1 MSSKNIPRVTTLA
14 LLVGVTLLGVP
25 ALADDPPVLPPGT
38 NIKIRMIDKLSSEE
52 NQVGDTFRAT
62 LEEPIQ
68 VDGKNLYPK
77 GADVIGRVSDVHAS
91 GRLSEPGELDL
102 VLATVSS
109 GRQATSLSV
118 KPLVIK
124 AESHA
129 KSNATKI
136 GGGAALGAV
145 IGAIAGGGK
154 GAAIGTAAGAAAGTG
169 AAAATG
175 KKAVR
180 VESEALLTFVTTTAP
195 GEASSASTPGQPAG
209 SAASAPPPSAPTP
222 SAPAPASTPSA
233 PSQEAA
239 ELFTL
244 RDRRI
249 IRNCV
254 NAHLDDL
261 PVDALKRAESLA
273 GEPVISD
280 DDALS
285 ADAQHRAAPLPLDC
299 EQQLPKLPADLE
311 RVIYQGRVLLVDG
324 KSHILDA
331 FYLDENQ

>member
-1 MSSKNIPRVTTLA
+1 MSSKNIPHVTTLA
-14 LLVGVTLLGVP
+14 LLVGVTLLAP

-38 NIKIRMIDKLSSEE
+38 TIKIRMIDKLSSEE

-68 VDGKNLYPK
+68 GDGKNLYPK

-124 AESHA
+124 GESHA

-154 GAAIGTAAGAAAGTG
+154 GAAVGTAAGAAAGTG

-180 VESEALLTFVTTTAP
+180 VESEAVLTFVTTTAP
-195 GEASSASTPGQPAG
+195 AEASSASTPGQPAG
-209 SAASAPPPSAPTP
+209 STPSAPAPSSTP

-233 PSQEAA
+233 PAQEGA

-261 PVDALKRAESLA
+261 PVDALKRAESPA

-280 DDALS
+280 DEALS
-285 ADAQHRAAPLPLDC
+285 ADAQRRAAPLPLDC

>member
-14 LLVGVTLLGVP
+14 LLVGVTLLAP

-38 NIKIRMIDKLSSEE
+38 TIKIRMIDKLSSEE

-209 SAASAPPPSAPTP
+209 STPSAPAPSSTP
-222 SAPAPASTPSA
+222 SAPAPASTPSEPA
-233 PSQEAA
+233 QEGA

-285 ADAQHRAAPLPLDC
+285 ADAQRRAAPLPLDC

>member
-1 MSSKNIPRVTTLA
+1 
-14 LLVGVTLLGVP
+14 
-25 ALADDPPVLPPGT
+25 
-38 NIKIRMIDKLSSEE
+38 
-52 NQVGDTFRAT
+52 
-62 LEEPIQ
+62 

-124 AESHA
+124 GESHA

-154 GAAIGTAAGAAAGTG
+154 GAAVGTAAGAAAGTG

-180 VESEALLTFVTTTAP
+180 VESEAVLTFVTTTAP
-195 GEASSASTPGQPAG
+195 AETSSASTPGQPAG
-209 SAASAPPPSAPTP
+209 STPSAPAPSSTP

-233 PSQEAA
+233 PAQEGA

-261 PVDALKRAESLA
+261 PADALKRAESPA

-285 ADAQHRAAPLPLDC
+285 ADAQRRAAPLPLDC
-299 EQQLPKLPADLE
+299 EQQLPKLPTDLE

>member
-1 MSSKNIPRVTTLA
+1 MSSKNIPHVTTLA
-14 LLVGVTLLGVP
+14 LLVGVTLLVP
-25 ALADDPPVLPPGT
+25 ALADDAPVLPPGT
-38 NIKIRMIDKLSSEE
+38 TVKIRMIDKLSSEE

-77 GADVIGRVSDVHAS
+77 GADVIGRVADVHAS

-124 AESHA
+124 GESHA

-154 GAAIGTAAGAAAGTG
+154 GAAVGTAAGAAAGTG

-180 VESEALLTFVTTTAP
+180 VESEAVLTFVTTTALA
-195 GEASSASTPGQPAG
+195 EASSASTPGQPAG
-209 SAASAPPPSAPTP
+209 STP

-233 PSQEAA
+233 PAQEAA

-249 IRNCV
+249 VRNCV

-261 PVDALKRAESLA
+261 PVDALKRAESPA

-285 ADAQHRAAPLPLDC
+285 ADAQRRAAPLPLVC

>member
-38 NIKIRMIDKLSSEE
+38 TIKIRMIDKLSSEE

-102 VLATVSS
+102 LLATVSS

-124 AESHA
+124 GESHA

-154 GAAIGTAAGAAAGTG
+154 GAAVGTAAGAAAGTG

-180 VESEALLTFVTTTAP
+180 VESEAVLTFVTTTAP
-195 GEASSASTPGQPAG
+195 AEASSASTPGQPAG
-209 SAASAPPPSAPTP
+209 STP
-222 SAPAPASTPSA
+222 SAPA
-233 PSQEAA
+233 QEGA

-261 PVDALKRAESLA
+261 PADALKRAESPA

-285 ADAQHRAAPLPLDC
+285 ADAQRRAAPLPLDC
-299 EQQLPKLPADLE
+299 EQQLPKLPTDLE

>member
-1 MSSKNIPRVTTLA
+1 MSSKNIPHVTTLA
-14 LLVGVTLLGVP
+14 LLVGVTLLVP

-38 NIKIRMIDKLSSEE
+38 TIKIRMIDKLRSEE

-209 SAASAPPPSAPTP
+209 STP
-222 SAPAPASTPSA
+222 SAPAPSSTPSA
-233 PSQEAA
+233 PAQEAA

-261 PVDALKRAESLA
+261 PVDALKRAESPA

-285 ADAQHRAAPLPLDC
+285 ADAQRRAAPLPLDC

>member
-1 MSSKNIPRVTTLA
+1 MSQKNILQVAALA
-14 LLVGVTLLGVP
+14 LLLAVAPSVP
-25 ALADDPPVLPPGT
+25 ALADDAPVLPPGT
-38 NIKIRMIDKLSSEE
+38 TIKIRMIDKLSSEE

-62 LEEPIQ
+62 LEESIQ
-68 VDGKNLYPK
+68 VSGKSLYPK
-77 GADVIGRVSDVHAS
+77 GADVIGRVANLHAS

-118 KPLVIK
+118 QPLVIK
-124 AESHA
+124 GESHT

-145 IGAIAGGGK
+145 IGAVAGGGK

-180 VESEALLTFVTTTAP
+180 VESEAVLTFVTTAAP
-195 GEASSASTPGQPAG
+195 GDASSAGAQGQPADTPA
-209 SAASAPPPSAPTP
+209 STQAASSPAPPAPASASAPPE
-222 SAPAPASTPSA
+222 PA
-233 PSQEAA
+233 EDAA
-239 ELFTL
+239 ERFTL

-254 NAHLDDL
+254 SANLADL
-261 PVDALKRAESLA
+261 PPDATKRIESPT

-285 ADAQHRAAPLPLDC
+285 ADAQRRAAPLPLVC
-299 EQQLPKLPADLE
+299 EEQLPQLPADLE
-311 RVIYQGRVLLVDG
+311 RVIYQGRVLLLDG
-324 KSHILDA
+324 KSHIVDA
-331 FYLDENQ
+331 FYLNENQ

>member
-1 MSSKNIPRVTTLA
+1 
-14 LLVGVTLLGVP
+14 
-25 ALADDPPVLPPGT
+25 PPGT

-180 VESEALLTFVTTTAP
+180 VESEALLTFVTTTALA
-195 GEASSASTPGQPAG
+195 EASSASTPGQPSG
-209 SAASAPPPSAPTP
+209 SSPSAPAPAATS
-222 SAPAPASTPSA
+222 SAPAPASTPTPA
-233 PSQEAA
+233 QEAA

-254 NAHLDDL
+254 NAHLEDL
-261 PVDALKRAESLA
+261 PQDVTKRAESPA
-273 GEPVISD
+273 GEPVI
-280 DDALS
+280 
-285 ADAQHRAAPLPLDC
+285 
-299 EQQLPKLPADLE
+299 
-311 RVIYQGRVLLVDG
+311 
-324 KSHILDA
+324 
-331 FYLDENQ
+331 

>member
-1 MSSKNIPRVTTLA
+1 MSSKNIPHVTTLA
-14 LLVGVTLLGVP
+14 LLVGVTLLAP

-38 NIKIRMIDKLSSEE
+38 TIKIRMIDKLSSEE

-124 AESHA
+124 GESHA

-154 GAAIGTAAGAAAGTG
+154 GAAVGTAAGAAAGTG

-180 VESEALLTFVTTTAP
+180 VESEAVLTFVTTTAP
-195 GEASSASTPGQPAG
+195 AEASSASTPGQPAG
-209 SAASAPPPSAPTP
+209 STPSAPAPSSTP

-233 PSQEAA
+233 PAQEGA

-285 ADAQHRAAPLPLDC
+285 ADAQRRAAPLPLDC